1 MKYIFPLFIL
11 IFNLIHIEVAF
22 CDQLKL
28 KSDPPDATISI
39 RDLNGI
45 QNVKI
50 GKTPYEGNIADLVS
64 NFAKSN
70 FFLIVIEKDG
80 YENQSILLSDLLK
93 SDIELN
99 INLVPK
105 EDVLLFKNIDK
116 SIVDLFES
124 QRLMRLGQYDDA
136 IVLLKKLEIEQ
147 PKLSAVPEFM
157 GSAYYLKKDMK
168 GALSWYEKAYRVNPD
183 NKDAYSMKTYLRK
196 ALGGADDAKK

>member
-1 MKYIFPLFIL
+1 MKYFFPTLIL
-11 IFNLIHIEVAF
+11 IFNLIYIENAF

-28 KSDPPDATISI
+28 KSDPPDATVSI
-39 RDLNGI
+39 RDLNGV
-45 QNVKI
+45 QTVKI

-70 FFLIVIEKDG
+70 FFLIVIEKAG
-80 YENQSILLSDLLK
+80 FENQSILLSDLLK

-105 EDVLLFKNIDK
+105 EDILLYRNIDK
-116 SIVDLFES
+116 AIVDLFES
-124 QRLMRLGQYDDA
+124 QRLMRLGHYDDA
-136 IVLLKKLEIEQ
+136 IGLLKTLEAEQ
-147 PKLSAVPEFM
+147 PKLSTIPEFV
-157 GSAYYLKKDMK
+157 GSAYYLKKDTK
-168 GALSWYEKAYRVNPD
+168 GALSWYEKAYRLNPE